1 MEGFGPISFNF
12 IDLLIV
18 GGIGY
23 GFFSGYKEGLKDP
36 ASKVAIVVSLLM
48 GIRFYPL
55 IDSTLVGIFPSI
67 PLKLAPLIAG
77 LIIAGI
83 AFFIFYSLISGMD
96 TALKHAKN
104 PLGKFLNSVD
114 KTIGMLWGG
123 LKVTL
128 LISFVALIL
137 GRLSMPPAGMVQDA
151 VVYPWVKD
159 LTVDLLSNVF
169 VNMPMFSKV
178 FGVLQDP
185 TKILDMNVDPNNPAA
200 NTNTTNNRSVPEPST
215 PTVSIPAPKPI
226 TVPNS
231 RNSQDV
237 RDRDFDYDNNNSNEN
252 RSVKPAAPKL
262 QPVVTREV
270 KPAAPSPVSHKPH
283 VIR

>member
-23 GFFSGYKEGLKDP
+23 GFFSGYKEGMKDP
-36 ASKVAIVVSLLM
+36 ASRVAIVVSLLM
-48 GIRFYPL
+48 GLRFYPL
-55 IDSTLVGIFPSI
+55 IDSTLVGIFPAI

-123 LKVTL
+123 LKITL
-128 LISFVALIL
+128 LISFVSLLL
-137 GRLSMPPAGMVQDA
+137 GRFSMPPAAMVSDA
-151 VVYPWVKD
+151 VVYPLVKD

-169 VNMPMFSKV
+169 VNMPMFAKV
-178 FGVLQDP
+178 FGVLQNP
-185 TKILDMNVDPNNPAA
+185 ERILDMNVDPNNPPPAP
-200 NTNTTNNRSVPEPST
+200 TSNRGVEPDA

-226 TVPNS
+226 IVPNA

-237 RDRDFDYDNNNSNEN
+237 RDRNFDYDNNNSNET
-252 RSVKPAAPKL
+252 RDIQPPKPKL
-262 QPVVTREV
+262 QPVVPREV
-270 KPAAPSPVSHKPH
+270 KPATPSPVSHKPH

>member
-1 MEGFGPISFNF
+1 MEGFGPISLNF
-12 IDLLIV
+12 IDILIV

-23 GFFSGYKEGLKDP
+23 GLFSGYKEGMKDP
-36 ASKVAIVVSLLM
+36 ASRVAIVISLLL
-48 GIRFYPL
+48 GFRFYPL

-77 LIIAGI
+77 LLIAGI

-96 TALKHAKN
+96 NMLKNAKN
-104 PLGKFLNSVD
+104 PLGKFFNSID

-128 LISFVALIL
+128 LISFVTLLL
-137 GRLSMPPAGMVQDA
+137 GRFSMPPAGMVSDA
-151 VVYPWVKD
+151 VVYPLIKN

-169 VNMPMFSKV
+169 MNMPMFSKV
-178 FGVLQDP
+178 FGVLQNP
-185 TKILDMNVDPNNPAA
+185 ERILDMNTDPNNPTPAP
-200 NTNTTNNRSVPEPST
+200 TSNRGVEPAS
-215 PTVSIPAPKPI
+215 PTVSIPAPKQI
-226 TVPNS
+226 TVPNA

-237 RDRDFDYDNNNSNEN
+237 RDRNSDYDNNNSTET
-252 RSVKPAAPKL
+252 RDIQPAKPKL
-262 QPVVTREV
+262 QPVVPREV
-270 KPAAPSPVSHKPH
+270 KQVAPPSVSRKPH